1 MPRRSKLAQQ
11 QNKMEED
18 SNNQSYLG
26 QAWGAVSGFSARV
39 WEWSIHNA
47 ITSKKQDMVVNFVNN
62 GTDRNLP
69 DNAGDTPLHLAI
81 KTGQPDIAMYLVEK
95 GANVNVQDK
104 EGNTPLHLAALS
116 GHVPLTEMLLERGAN
131 IKAKNDKGERPL
143 HSAVQF
149 KPTGPVPKNLHMA
162 HLGATPKLI
171 RWGAKIEKRD
181 ERGYTPVKKAAELE
195 NLSMVEVLVDHGARD
210 PYEQGVQYM
219 LYRQRKLQK
228 NAARQQEIEQ
238 AQAAS
243 GESSAPRKPPR
254 PGAVRCP
261 PERKY

>member
-11 QNKMEED
+11 QNEIEKE

-26 QAWGAVSGFSARV
+26 QAWGAVSGFSARM

-47 ITSKKQDMVVNFVNN
+47 ITSKKSEMVFNFVNN
-62 GTDRNLP
+62 GTDLNVP

-81 KTGQPDIAMYLVEK
+81 KTRQPDIAMYLVEK

-116 GHVPLTEMLLERGAN
+116 GHVPLTEMLLEHGAN
-131 IKAKNDKGERPL
+131 IKAKNNKGERPL

-149 KPTGPVPKNLHMA
+149 KPTEPVPKNLHMA
-162 HLGATPKLI
+162 HLGATPKLLK
-171 RWGAKIEKRD
+171 WGAKT
-181 ERGYTPVKKAAELE
+181 ERADKEGQTPASKAAELG
-195 NLSMVEVLVDHGARD
+195 NLLMVKALVEYGATD
-210 PYEQGVQYM
+210 PFDDGVQSV
-219 LYRQRKLQK
+219 LYQREQYQQMQL
-228 NAARQQEIEQ
+228 ASRRQQEAYRREQ
-238 AQAAS
+238 A
-243 GESSAPRKPPR
+243 SSSRMPPR